1 MSTIHQCRCCNTVF
15 SSKYLLNKHSMEIHQ
30 ETCTVGGNIVQRI
43 DSLFKC
49 PSCSKTFVNAEYFR
63 KHYKIHSREIDP
75 SLVEINE
82 SDTSR
87 IPGETSNESEIGAQ
101 EQDRDLFRS
110 IALDE
115 LQLKFNLKY
124 SLLICSSCNVGVK
137 KCGKYLYSHFTN
149 KSHSKKK
156 VC

>member
-1 MSTIHQCRCCNTVF
+1 
-15 SSKYLLNKHSMEIHQ
+15 MEIHQ